1 MIQASGTAGLL
12 SRLYLAAFFA
22 SHVTHTLA
30 PGALKTWSGTTAHA
44 LHTGDPWMD
53 IAVAAVLSLVVIWLT
68 LGVRSRIVAL
78 IGFVICTATILLHGN
93 AWINP
98 TAVDLWTWP
107 RVTALVAVLILA
119 ITGGGTWRLY
129 SGGWRV
135 SQSI

>member
-12 SRLYLAAFFA
+12 SRLYLGAFFA
-22 SHVTHTLA
+22 SHVAHALA
-30 PGALKTWSGTTAHA
+30 PGALKTWTETKAHA

-53 IAVAAVLSLVVIWLT
+53 IAVAALLSIVVIWLT
-68 LGVRSRIVAL
+68 LGVHSRIVAL
-78 IGFVICTATILLHGN
+78 IGFVICTATIVLHGD

-98 TAVDLWTWP
+98 ARVDLWTWP
-107 RVTALVAVLILA
+107 RITALVAVLTLA

-135 SQSI
+135 RQSI